1 MIVPV
6 DVAQELVVLVA
17 VVAEVAYPIR
27 STREV
32 KMHQTVMTLHRQV
45 NHSVPTVPTTSAL
58 MQMNGPLFQ

>member
-32 KMHQTVMTLHRQV
+32 KMRQDAKVLHHQGC
-45 NHSVPTVPTTSAL
+45 HSVPTVPTTSAL
-58 MQMNGPLFQ
+58 MRMNGPLFK